1 MDSNIENNRDG
12 LFAFMPRSALCYD
25 FLQADRRL
33 RKTAWL
39 VPHVIKH
46 KDDTEL
52 ISWRCNW
59 GNVCESDCTYAMAK
73 DRNHLIQT
81 PEHII
86 QTPEHI

>member
-1 MDSNIENNRDG
+1 MKMNSNSDTNYDNM
-12 LFAFMPRSALCYD
+12 FAFMPRSALCYD
-25 FLQADRRL
+25 FIQDTKRL

-59 GNVCESDCTYAMAK
+59 GSVCSSDCIYAMAK
-73 DRNHLIQT
+73 EKIHAVPAQ
-81 PEHII
+81 EHVLS
-86 QTPEHI
+86 